1 MAPSLCSR
9 QRQLGRAITVSSRFL
24 QRKYTLTVLL
34 QIVNMKEKAVKDRSH
49 FFKKACLCN
58 LQKRLL
64 CFLSVK
70 CDRCILLDCNDYGD
84 DDDNLF
90 VHYFYTTQEENTGGF
105 LAN

>member
-1 MAPSLCSR
+1 
-9 QRQLGRAITVSSRFL
+9 
-24 QRKYTLTVLL
+24 
-34 QIVNMKEKAVKDRSH
+34 MKEKAVKDRSLL
-49 FFKKACLCN
+49 KSVPLQVAEKAA
-58 LQKRLL
+58 LL